1 MLNLPSVIW
10 NLIFQFLDFF
20 DVLNLLYSHKKF
32 SYIIDETTFKFYF
45 DNMDNIFS
53 EEVWRMFLK
62 QNFEVLIKEDY
73 LFFNEQVFSEE
84 VQKTLSLY

>member
-1 MLNLPSVIW
+1 
-10 NLIFQFLDFF
+10 
-20 DVLNLLYSHKKF
+20 
-32 SYIIDETTFKFYF
+32 
-45 DNMDNIFS
+45 MDNIFS

>member
-1 MLNLPSVIW
+1 
-10 NLIFQFLDFF
+10 
-20 DVLNLLYSHKKF
+20 
-32 SYIIDETTFKFYF
+32 
-45 DNMDNIFS
+45 MDNIFS

-84 VQKTLSLY
+84 VQKMLSLC